1 MRFQTLRGMLLCGI
15 WALAGCSTTEQE
27 VAEQIEVLAA
37 NEIGSEPWEQSVD
50 NLVQIGRPAARQLM
64 TLLDPALYLNKQY
77 REYRD
82 EIEKTRT
89 GAAVA
94 LGRIRHKAAAAS
106 LSSRIAA
113 PYTRTERLAALRA
126 VGELG
131 FERTV
136 AEKIEKEL
144 VDDDRLIR
152 LYAGVA
158 LIKMGEM
165 TGAAEVRSAILGA
178 EPELSALA
186 VEELEKANYYG
197 VPMLVELADRDGPHQ
212 NGIRKALTSV
222 SQQLIVQLKDDGP
235 ETRMRSA
242 EALGIV
248 GDPESG
254 DALAELLDDKG
265 NVVRFTA
272 ASALARLEDARG
284 IEFLFQSMRSND
296 AILRVNAVTS
306 LTSVQQASGAV
317 EHRLLEALSAEDA
330 LTRAGAAQVLGRA
343 GIESAASQLVAATAD
358 EDPQVRWSA
367 VIALG
372 RIRAPGTRAHLESLL
387 DDSDATVSYYA
398 EWALR
403 HIGAG

>member
-1 MRFQTLRGMLLCGI
+1 MLSTIFL
-15 WALAGCSTTEQE
+15 ALAACSTTEQE
-27 VAEQIEVLAA
+27 VAEQIEILAA

-50 NLVQIGRPAARQLM
+50 ELVEIGRPAARQLM

-77 REYRD
+77 REHRD

-94 LGRIRHKAAAAS
+94 LGRIRHRAAAGS
-106 LSSRIAA
+106 ISDRIAA
-113 PYTRTERLAALRA
+113 PYTRTERLASLRA

-131 FERTV
+131 FDRAV
-136 AEKIEKEL
+136 AEKIEKQL

-165 TGAAEVRSAILGA
+165 TGADEVRSAIVGS
-178 EPELSALA
+178 EPKLSALA
-186 VEELEKANYYG
+186 VEELERANYYG
-197 VPMLVELADRDGPHQ
+197 VNMLVELADRDGGHQ

-222 SQQLIVQLKDDGP
+222 SQQLVAQLKDDDP

-242 EALGIV
+242 AALGIV
-248 GDPESG
+248 GDPEAG

-265 NVVRFTA
+265 NVVRFNA
-272 ASALARLEDARG
+272 ASALARLNDARG
-284 IEFLFQSMRSND
+284 MEFLFESMRSNN
-296 AILRVNAVTS
+296 AVLRVNAVTS
-306 LTSVQQASGAV
+306 LISVQQASSGAV
-317 EHRLLEALSAEDA
+317 ENRLLQALSADDA

-343 GIESAASQLVAATAD
+343 GVESAASQLVAATAD
-358 EDPQVRWSA
+358 DDPQVRCSA

-372 RIRAPGTRAHLESLL
+372 RIRAPGTRAHIESLL
-387 DDSDATVSYYA
+387 DDSDAAVSYYA

-403 HIGAG
+403 HIDAG